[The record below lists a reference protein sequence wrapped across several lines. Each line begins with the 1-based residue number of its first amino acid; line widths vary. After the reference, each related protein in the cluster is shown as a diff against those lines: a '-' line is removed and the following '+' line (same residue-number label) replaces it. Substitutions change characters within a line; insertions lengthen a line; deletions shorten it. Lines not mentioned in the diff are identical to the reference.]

1 MSGNVLF
8 VCGIHTSQLHASY
21 MVCLSLHADYQRL
34 ITRARSHSYI
44 SVTCQLH
51 GFFMPN
57 KEYNCAS
64 MLHLGLLLLL
74 ILPPMCLL

>member
-21 MVCLSLHADYQRL
+21 MALQNLHTDYQRL
-34 ITRARSHSYI
+34 ITYARFPSYMT
-44 SVTCQLH
+44 VTCQLH